1 MIQSTLISLIIL
13 CIGMLPKQLLSADNR
28 EISKYKIL
36 KPTESDSLTIA
47 QALGYKKKYNFIRY
61 QDNYI
66 EWEDSTA
73 MMRFFKALDL
83 SNARKA
89 KVLHIGDSHV
99 QADFFTGTLRDK
111 MQTLFGVGGRGIVF
125 PYASAS
131 THATRDYRTLSYGI
145 WKYAKNIQ
153 TSPAFSL
160 GLSGA
165 TIYTE
170 DIEAGFRIIF
180 REGFIHQNDKVLK
193 IYCDQNKN
201 VFDVRVIVNSGDT
214 VLIKCTQESNKPY
227 VRIVLPAAA
236 RDIKIE
242 LQKDSEIQNYFQCYG
257 ISIENTSYK
266 GILYHS
272 AGING
277 AGYSSILRQGMM
289 PEQLKEMN
297 PDMICIDLGAND
309 FYPKNIDKPVFE
321 DNLRNIIKLMKG
333 VCPGVSI
340 IITCSQDI
348 YCRKK
353 NIAECKAFAQIA
365 RNIAFE
371 MQCGFYDYY
380 HISGGQYAMN
390 KWYVQKL
397 AKPDRVHLTA
407 EGYYVKGELYFNAM
421 LKSYLYW
428 LQNPGEPLIR
438 DVSAPEISEDTA
450 VPERDTPNAPAQ
462 ASHTYTVQSGDNLG
476 KIAMRFGTSVS
487 QIKEWNQLDDDNIR
501 IGQKLKIHSAQPAIR
516 TQAQPSTPKSS
527 ATGRITYTV
536 KSGDSLWSIS
546 QKHKTTADKIR
557 QLNGLKSDKLV
568 PGMKLRIP

>member
-1 MIQSTLISLIIL
+1 MIQSIIIALIIFS
-13 CIGMLPKQLLSADNR
+13 IGMMPKRLLTAENQ
-28 EISKYKIL
+28 EIAYTQIL
-36 KPTESDSLTIA
+36 ESPLSDSLIVT
-47 QALGYKKKYNFIRY
+47 QAMGYKKKFNFIRY

-73 MMRFFKALDL
+73 MIRFFKALTL
-83 SNARKA
+83 SDARKA
-89 KVLHIGDSHV
+89 KVLHIGDSHI

-111 MQTLFGVGGRGIVF
+111 MQDLFGVGGRGLVF

-131 THATRDYRTLSYGI
+131 THATRDYRTLSYGV
-145 WKYAKNIQ
+145 WKYAKNIH
-153 TSPAFSL
+153 TAPAFSL

-170 DIEAGFRIIF
+170 DLHAGFRIIF

-201 VFDVRVIVNSGDT
+201 VFDVRVIVNSTDT
-214 VLIKCTQESNKPY
+214 LLFNCTQESHKPY
-227 VRIVLPAAA
+227 VRIMLPEAA

-242 LQKDSEIQNYFQCYG
+242 LQKKSEIQNYFQCYG
-257 ISIENTSYK
+257 LSIENTSYK

-277 AGYSSILRQGMM
+277 AGYTSILRQGMM

-333 VCPGVSI
+333 VCPGVTI
-340 IITCSQDI
+340 IVTCSQDI

-421 LKSYLYW
+421 IKSYLYW
-428 LQNPGEPLIR
+428 LKNPGEALIR
-438 DVSAPEISEDTA
+438 NVSVPEIHENIT
-450 VPERDTPNAPAQ
+450 TPKHSIPDAPAQ
-462 ASHTYTVQSGDNLG
+462 STHTYIVQSGDNLG

-487 QIKEWNQLDDDNIR
+487 QIKDWNQLNDDNIR

-516 TQAQPSTPKSS
+516 TQPHQSTPQSPAK
-527 ATGRITYTV
+527 GGITYTV

-546 QKHKTTADKIR
+546 QKYKTTTDKIR